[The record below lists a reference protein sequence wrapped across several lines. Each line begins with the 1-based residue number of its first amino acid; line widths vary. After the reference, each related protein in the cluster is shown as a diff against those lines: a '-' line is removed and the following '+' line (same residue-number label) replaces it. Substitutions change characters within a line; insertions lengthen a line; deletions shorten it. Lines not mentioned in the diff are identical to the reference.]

1 MKFSTAMKKIL
12 TEACIYNTVAVLVLY
27 SAGALVSG
35 KSGLIPTL
43 QSLYM
48 ILLFCVALSASNLLL
63 ASEKF
68 GTALRV
74 ALHFIVVT
82 VIFYTVFIAWGGFA
96 RNASASVIVMLIYTA
111 VYAAAMIVYLAVSR
125 KRRKKESPKES
136 YMPQFNA
143 EGKDE

>member
-1 MKFSTAMKKIL
+1 MKKIL

-48 ILLFCVALSASNLLL
+48 ILLFCVALSAANLLL
-63 ASEKF
+63 ALEKF
-68 GTALRV
+68 GTPLRV

-82 VIFYTVFIAWGGFA
+82 VIFYTVFLAWVC
-96 RNASASVIVMLIYTA
+96 RYR
-111 VYAAAMIVYLAVSR
+111 YAYIHGSICGYNDRLSCR
-125 KRRKKESPKES
+125 QP
-136 YMPQFNA
+136 
-143 EGKDE
+143 

>member
-1 MKFSTAMKKIL
+1 MKKIL

-111 VYAAAMIVYLAVSR
+111 VYAL
-125 KRRKKESPKES
+125 
-136 YMPQFNA
+136 Q
-143 EGKDE
+143 

>member
-1 MKFSTAMKKIL
+1 MKKIL

-48 ILLFCVALSASNLLL
+48 ILLFCVALSAANLLL

-68 GTALRV
+68 GTPLRV

-96 RNASASVIVMLIYTA
+96 RNASGVCYR
-111 VYAAAMIVYLAVSR
+111 YAYIHGSICGCNHRLSCR
-125 KRRKKESPKES
+125 QP
-136 YMPQFNA
+136 
-143 EGKDE
+143 

>member
-1 MKFSTAMKKIL
+1 MKKIL

-48 ILLFCVALSASNLLL
+48 ILLFCVALSAANLLL
-63 ASEKF
+63 ALEKF
-68 GTALRV
+68 GTPLRV

-111 VYAAAMIVYLAVSR
+111 LYAATMIVSASDSASSREVVSVI
-125 KRRKKESPKES
+125 ESLNEIRL
-136 YMPQFNA
+136 FFRV
-143 EGKDE
+143 